1 MQILYTA
8 EATASGGREGR
19 SRSSDGNLDLELV
32 PPGSDK
38 QGTNPEELF
47 AVGYAGCFH
56 SALLIWARRMKL
68 DAEGSTVTA
77 RVSLRLEDDRSFGLA
92 AELEVALPKLGA
104 QEAQE
109 LVDNAHKT
117 CPYSRA
123 TRGNIP
129 VEVKVR
135 EAAGSAA

>member
-19 SRSSDGNLDLELV
+19 SRSSDGNLDVELV

-38 QGTNPEELF
+38 PATNPEELF

-56 SALLIWARRMKL
+56 SAVIIWARRMKL
-68 DAEGSTVTA
+68 DTEGSTVTA

-92 AELEVALPKLGA
+92 AELEIGLPKLTA
-104 QEAQE
+104 AEARE

-123 TRGNIP
+123 THGNIP
-129 VEVKVR
+129 VEITIR
-135 EAAGSAA
+135 EGAGSAA

>member
-19 SRSSDGNLDLELV
+19 SRSSDGNLDVELV

-38 QGTNPEELF
+38 PGTNPEELF

-56 SALLIWARRMKL
+56 SAVIILARRMKL
-68 DAEGSTVTA
+68 DTEGSTVTS

-92 AELEVALPKLGA
+92 VELEVGLPKLTPE
-104 QEAQE
+104 EARE
-109 LVDNAHKT
+109 LVDSAHKT

-129 VEVKVR
+129 VEISIR
-135 EAAGSAA
+135 ETADSAA

>member
-8 EATASGGREGR
+8 EATATGGREGR
-19 SRSSDGNLDLELV
+19 SRSSDGNLDVELV

-56 SALLIWARRMKL
+56 SALVIWARRMKL
-68 DAEGSTVTA
+68 DAEGSSITA

-92 AELEVALPKLGA
+92 VELEADVPNIGPD
-104 QEAQE
+104 EARE
-109 LVDNAHKT
+109 LVANAHKT

-129 VEVKVR
+129 VEVTIR
-135 EAAGSAA
+135 DSARSSS

>member
-19 SRSSDGNLDLELV
+19 SRSSDGNLDVELV

-38 QGTNPEELF
+38 PGTNPGELF

-56 SALLIWARRMKL
+56 SAVIILARRMKL
-68 DAEGSTVTA
+68 DTEGSTVTS

-92 AELEVALPKLGA
+92 VELEVGLPKLTPE
-104 QEAQE
+104 EARE
-109 LVDNAHKT
+109 LVDSAHKT

-129 VEVKVR
+129 VEISIR
-135 EAAGSAA
+135 ETADSAA

>member
-8 EATASGGREGR
+8 EATATGGREGR
-19 SRSSDGNLDLELV
+19 SRSANGNVDVELA
-32 PPGSDK
+32 PPGSGK
-38 QGTNPEELF
+38 PGTNPEELF

-56 SALLIWARRMKL
+56 SAVLIWARRMKL
-68 DAEGSTVTA
+68 DTEGSSVTA
-77 RVSLRLEDDRSFGLA
+77 RVSLCLEDDRSFGLA
-92 AELEVALPKLGA
+92 VELDVALPKLNSEQA
-104 QEAQE
+104 RE

-129 VEVKVR
+129 VELSILD
-135 EAAGSAA
+135 AAASPA